1 MSDQKRTDAEVIASV
16 VTHHMKPEIATV
28 TGPDGKDK
36 AHLLIT
42 SQAGGTSIQSVK
54 AYLDEYRSAPE
65 RRKGTAELGELASFI
80 GHVKRF
86 KDSDSAI
93 FADRDPKRPSLLAV
107 LDYHRAGATSSPRFG
122 EHRARY
128 AFPLADEWTAWTGQ
142 AGKALDQASFAAWL
156 EDHLADVAD
165 PAQAGDGGR
174 EFLSLF
180 SCAFASASKLL
191 ELSRGLNV
199 HVGERVGNHVN
210 LASGEATIAFVAQHA
225 DDQGKPLKVP
235 GAFLLAIPVF
245 RGGDLYKIPARL
257 RYRVAQGVITWSF
270 DLYRAP
276 AVFDHAIGEACTTA
290 QEETELPVFVGK
302 PE

>member
-1 MSDQKRTDAEVIASV
+1 MENYSTEAQAVVAALDERAYAETLNVRLAKDGQRAIDVLVHREGDKTVI
-16 VTHHMKPEIATV
+16 K
-28 TGPDGKDK
+28 
-36 AHLLIT
+36 
-42 SQAGGTSIQSVK
+42 SVK
-54 AYLDEYRSAPE
+54 PFVDEYLTAPE
-65 RRKGTAELGELASFI
+65 RRRGTAELGELASFI

-86 KDSDSAI
+86 KDADSAI

-128 AFPLADEWTAWTGQ
+128 AFPLADEWTAWTGK
-142 AGKALDQASFAAWL
+142 AGQSLDQASFAAWL

-165 PAQAGDGGR
+165 PTQAGDGGR
-174 EFLSLF
+174 EFLTLF

-257 RYRVAQGVITWSF
+257 RYRVAQGAITWSF
-270 DLYRAP
+270 DLYRTP

-290 QEETELPVFVGK
+290 QEETDLPVFVGK